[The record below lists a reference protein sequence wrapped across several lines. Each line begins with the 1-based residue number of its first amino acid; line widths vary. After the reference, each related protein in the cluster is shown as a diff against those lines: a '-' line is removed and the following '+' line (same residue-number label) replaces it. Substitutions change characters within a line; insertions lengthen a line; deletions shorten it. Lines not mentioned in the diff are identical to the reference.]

1 MSRLSKWMLITV
13 AVSASAQAG
22 DISVGTPFVS
32 GDVAKFDI
40 GKEANPR
47 ELSRGQLQALS
58 LWLELHRSN
67 WHGMSTEGSSEP
79 RSLQLN
85 LKDKEGKAVSI
96 GVIAG
101 ADGHHYL
108 CLISSDKWSYRSFG
122 GLVKSRVA
130 ARPVSDRELVVLQK
144 ILGTT

>member
-1 MSRLSKWMLITV
+1 MRRLSKCALISI

-22 DISVGTPFVS
+22 DINIGTPLVS

-40 GKEANPR
+40 GKETNPR

-67 WHGMSTEGSSEP
+67 WHGTRSEGSSEP

-85 LKDKEGKAVSI
+85 LKDREGKAVSI

-101 ADGHHYL
+101 ANGHHYL

-122 GLVKSRVA
+122 GLVKSRAA
-130 ARPVSDRELVVLQK
+130 ARPVSDRELVMLQK
-144 ILGTT
+144 ILGPT

>member
-1 MSRLSKWMLITV
+1 MLISI

-22 DISVGTPFVS
+22 DINIETPLVS

-40 GKEANPR
+40 GKETSPR

-101 ADGHHYL
+101 ADGRHYL

-122 GLVKSRVA
+122 GLLKSRAA